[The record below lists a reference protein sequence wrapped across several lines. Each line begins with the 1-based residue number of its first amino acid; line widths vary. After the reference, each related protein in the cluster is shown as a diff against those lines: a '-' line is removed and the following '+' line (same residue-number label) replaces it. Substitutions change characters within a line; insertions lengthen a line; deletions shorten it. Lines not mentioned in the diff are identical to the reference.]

1 MEDRVDVND
10 YRALPP
16 GGTMLENDTE
26 LHVALADDRD
36 SMAEALQLAALVGKP
51 GPLRAVELFA
61 GGGYH
66 GRALTEAGHEAHYI
80 DYSAE
85 MKAYMIEKFGLPAG
99 RYHLAALPDW
109 PDSARAAA
117 PFDLVVMARFAAGYL
132 HPEKLDALAT
142 TLAPMLEPGAVWA
155 VELQSQQSVANGH
168 RDLDIRVREATVDG
182 RRAVLE
188 FPDAEVLVE
197 PAAPGRPPVLWQT
210 LTLTVTQPSGTRAT
224 RYSHWE
230 FLYDRATVLSLP
242 AVARYFDALDNDV
255 SGVFP
260 QSDLVALRRR

>member
-1 MEDRVDVND
+1 MDVED

-16 GGTMLENDTE
+16 GGTMLESDTE
-26 LHVALADDRD
+26 LHVVLADDRD
-36 SMAEALQLAALVGKP
+36 SMAEALALAALVDKRA
-51 GPLRAVELFA
+51 PLRAIELFA

-66 GRALTEAGHEAHYI
+66 GRALTAAGHESHYV
-80 DYSAE
+80 DYSVE
-85 MKAYMIEKFGLPAG
+85 MKAYMIENFGLPPEH
-99 RYHLAALPDW
+99 YHLAALPDW

-132 HPEKLDALAT
+132 HPEKLDELAA
-142 TLAPMLEPGAVWA
+142 TLAPMLEPGAVWGI
-155 VELQSQQSVANGH
+155 ELQSQQSVADGH

-182 RRAVLE
+182 RHAVLE
-188 FPDAEVLVE
+188 FPDAAVLVE
-197 PAAPGRPPVLWQT
+197 PATPDRPPVLWQS
-210 LTLTVTQPSGTRAT
+210 LTLTVTQPSGVRAT

-230 FLYDRATVLSLP
+230 FLYDRATVLALP
-242 AVARYFDALDNDV
+242 AVARHFDALDDDV

>member
-10 YRALPP
+10 YRALPS

-85 MKAYMIEKFGLPAG
+85 MKAYMVEKFGLPPE

-117 PFDLVVMARFAAGYL
+117 PYDLVVMARFAADYL
-132 HPEKLDALAT
+132 DPEKLDALAA
-142 TLAPMLEPGAVWA
+142 TLAPMLGPGAVWGI
-155 VELQSQQSVANGH
+155 ELQSQRSVANGH
-168 RDLDIRVREATVDG
+168 RDLDIRVRETTVDG

-197 PAAPGRPPVLWQT
+197 PAAHGRPPVLWQS
-210 LTLTVTQPSGTRAT
+210 LTLTVTHPNGTTAT
-224 RYSHWE
+224 RYAHWE
-230 FLYDRATVLSLP
+230 YLYDRATVLSLP
-242 AVARYFDALDNDV
+242 AVSQHFEALDDDV
-255 SGVFP
+255 SEVFP
-260 QSDLVALRRR
+260 QSELVALRRR